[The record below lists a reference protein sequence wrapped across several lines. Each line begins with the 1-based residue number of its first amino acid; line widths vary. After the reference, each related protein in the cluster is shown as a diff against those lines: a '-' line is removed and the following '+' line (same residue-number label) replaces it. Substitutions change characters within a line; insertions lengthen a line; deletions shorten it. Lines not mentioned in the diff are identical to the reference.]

1 MGNRLTFWSK
11 GPAIGLGN
19 GADAMSKQTKI
30 ERLRGY
36 WMKAQTEVN
45 ARRAENERLREAVER
60 ALSVEESVTMG
71 QEKEL
76 RVGYRE
82 MLRAALVAAAE
93 RERFVAYPSGVVT
106 GPCVCGSWPG
116 GECLRCDVTD
126 KAAAII
132 RAENERLREKLAKA
146 WKTVG

>member
-1 MGNRLTFWSK
+1 MNRDD
-11 GPAIGLGN
+11 I
-19 GADAMSKQTKI
+19 
-30 ERLRGY
+30 LR
-36 WMKAQTEVN
+36 MA
-45 ARRAENERLREAVER
+45 REAGFTEPNHLMNPWSVSDEELER
-60 ALSVEESVTMG
+60 F
-71 QEKEL
+71 
-76 RVGYRE
+76 
-82 MLRAALVAAAE
+82 AALVAAAE

>member
-1 MGNRLTFWSK
+1 M
-11 GPAIGLGN
+11 
-19 GADAMSKQTKI
+19 
-30 ERLRGY
+30 
-36 WMKAQTEVN
+36 
-45 ARRAENERLREAVER
+45 NERI
-60 ALSVEESVTMG
+60 
-71 QEKEL
+71 KEL
-76 RVGYRE
+76 E
-82 MLRAALVAAAE
+82 KQCWDNQTNHLNAEKFAALVAAAE

>member
-45 ARRAENERLREAVER
+45 ALRADNERLRDRLISAEAAMEGVR
-60 ALSVEESVTMG
+60 GRDPVIKTL
-71 QEKEL
+71 QEAAMEHAAGKISA
-76 RVGYRE
+76 
-82 MLRAALVAAAE
+82 AALVTMLLDAGE
-93 RERFVAYPSGVVT
+93 IM
-106 GPCVCGSWPG
+106 GSLP
-116 GECLRCDVTD
+116 T
-126 KAAAII
+126 
-132 RAENERLREKLAKA
+132 AK
-146 WKTVG
+146 

>member
-1 MGNRLTFWSK
+1 
-11 GPAIGLGN
+11 
-19 GADAMSKQTKI
+19 MSKQTKI

-45 ARRAENERLREAVER
+45 ALRAENERLREAVER

-82 MLRAALVAAAE
+82 MLRAALAGAA
-93 RERFVAYPSGVVT
+93 P
-106 GPCVCGSWPG
+106 
-116 GECLRCDVTD
+116 
-126 KAAAII
+126 
-132 RAENERLREKLAKA
+132 
-146 WKTVG
+146 